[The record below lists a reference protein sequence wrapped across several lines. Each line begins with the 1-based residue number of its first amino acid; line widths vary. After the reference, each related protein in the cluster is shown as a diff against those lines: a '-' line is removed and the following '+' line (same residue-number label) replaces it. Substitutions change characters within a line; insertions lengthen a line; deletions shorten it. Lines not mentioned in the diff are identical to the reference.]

1 MFEHCETFSL
11 EVNGEKNATLNIYK
25 KNVLNQTTEMV
36 NKWWKKGL
44 LWLTFS
50 GFNCYCNVHDM
61 ITGYFWRLN

>member
-44 LWLTFS
+44 L
-50 GFNCYCNVHDM
+50 
-61 ITGYFWRLN
+61 